1 MPPTKRTVLATRQA
15 IAAQDR
21 SAPLAVS
28 GRLKAALD
36 RMVWSCARRADAA
49 TASGMS
55 DHGLREALRKPHV
68 RAYYVEQ
75 LEVLRTSER
84 ARNIHRLAEIRDA
97 ANNMPAV
104 QAIKALEEMHEPLAG
119 AKHLPTAGL
128 VIHITGTE
136 AKPVTI
142 DVTPAAHDVP
152 SDDAED
158 TE

>member
-1 MPPTKRTVLATRQA
+1 VFATRQA
-15 IAAQDR
+15 VEAVDR
-21 SAPLAVS
+21 S
-28 GRLKAALD
+28 GRLQVTGKLKGAID
-36 RMVWSCARRADAA
+36 RMVWNGSPRDQAA
-49 TASGMS
+49 LEAGMS
-55 DHGLREALRKPHV
+55 NHGLRDALKKPHV
-68 RAYYVEQ
+68 KTYYTEQ

-104 QAIKALEEMHEPLAG
+104 QAIKALEEMHDPAAG

-128 VIHITGTE
+128 VIHVVATE

-142 DVTPAAHDVP
+142 DVSPTAHDVP
-152 SDDAED
+152 SDEDSD